1 MSAQSLLDHVIA
13 GASMPPLGGRILL
26 RPAPPPRRR
35 RRPPAPRRAL
45 GR

>member
-1 MSAQSLLDHVIA
+1 MSAQSLLDRVVA

-26 RPAPPPRRR
+26 RPAPPARRAG
-35 RRPPAPRRAL
+35 RPPAPRL